1 MCQKQVPRASFQYPT
16 NINCSLPRMQAQVIC
31 QSVKAA
37 QQTQIFLKTKE
48 NIFLS
53 QFFNLKMVARL
64 EESEY

>member
-1 MCQKQVPRASFQYPT
+1 
-16 NINCSLPRMQAQVIC
+16 MQAQVIC

-37 QQTQIFLKTKE
+37 QQTQIFLKIKG
-48 NIFLS
+48 NIFPL

>member
-1 MCQKQVPRASFQYPT
+1 
-16 NINCSLPRMQAQVIC
+16 MQAQVIC

-48 NIFLS
+48 NFFFP
-53 QFFNLKMVARL
+53 QFFNLKMVVRL